1 MNAGARRV
9 LRPSGMHVAIVGQGA
24 LGSVYG
30 ARLALGSATLQSGS
44 PGAVDVSFVVRP
56 SRSEE
61 TTPISIVRVD
71 DGSKHR
77 LEAPRRITSIPS
89 EADVVLLCVSVQD
102 LAALVPLLRP
112 SQTPIVAL
120 TPLLPSGRAALDEA
134 FGSRVFSGMPSIAAY
149 QSADGSVRYW
159 LPRVATTLI
168 EEPQPMVPAV
178 DALVRAL
185 VTAGVP
191 SRLQRDTFGINAAT
205 TVTFL
210 PIALALDVAGSAEAL
225 LEDRALSKL
234 AIAGAREGQALGRLL
249 GKPAP
254 WAELLVHFVGPT
266 MLKIGV
272 ALAKRRSPEAVRYV
286 ETHFGAKMHAQN
298 VVMAEEIASLAR
310 ERGLAHDALD
320 ALAERVRTRE
330 NRAPS

>member
-1 MNAGARRV
+1 
-9 LRPSGMHVAIVGQGA
+9 MHVAIVGQGA

-30 ARLALGSATLQSGS
+30 ARLTLGSAALQSES
-44 PGAVDVSFVVRP
+44 PRAVEVSFVVRP
-56 SRSEE
+56 ARSRD
-61 TTPISIVRVD
+61 TTPILIERVD
-71 DGSKHR
+71 DGSKLR
-77 LEAPRRITSIPS
+77 IEAPRRTTTIPS
-89 EADVVLLCVSVQD
+89 EADVVLLCVSMQD
-102 LAALVPLLRP
+102 LSALVPLLGA
-112 SQTPIVAL
+112 SQAPIVAL
-120 TPLLPSGRAALDEA
+120 TPLLPSDRAALDNA
-134 FGSRVFSGMPSIAAY
+134 FGSRVLSGMPSIAAY
-149 QSADGSVRYW
+149 RNADGVVRYW
-159 LPRVATTLI
+159 LPRVATTLV

-185 VTAGVP
+185 VTAGIP

-210 PIALALDVAGSAEAL
+210 PIAFALDVAGSADAL
-225 LEDRALSKL
+225 LKDHALSKL

-286 ETHFGAKMHAQN
+286 ETHFGTKMHAQN
-298 VVMAEEIASLAR
+298 VAMAEEIASLAR

-320 ALAERVRTRE
+320 ALAERVRTRDE
-330 NRAPS
+330 RAPA